1 MKRKI
6 KLNRKKIKFAALII
20 LAISAGCSSGN
31 QNRIIS
37 NIEGDLSETEYI
49 SPDSIPRSFRPEKYL
64 LGYGDMIDVNLLH
77 NEKYSRNNLK
87 IRPDGIISYPYI
99 GEIDV
104 RGMTAEE
111 LEKILTD
118 GFSRI
123 IKRPEV
129 SVIIKEF
136 KPLNI
141 YVLGEVD
148 LPGVYDSKRAG
159 TVLQALSNARG
170 LTDAAKKNGVL
181 VIRKTGPKKIAGIQ
195 VDLTK
200 IFEEN
205 RYEYNISLEPND
217 IVMVPK
223 NKIARVTGFVN
234 SYLGIME
241 KPYEMLRTYYYIRQ
255 MQASY
260 EHFIV
265 RTE

>member
-1 MKRKI
+1 
-6 KLNRKKIKFAALII
+6 LNRKRIKFAAFII
-20 LAISAGCSSGN
+20 LAISTGCSSGN
-31 QNRIIS
+31 QSRIIS
-37 NIEGDLSETEYI
+37 SSEGDVTETEYI

-104 RGMTAEE
+104 RGMTVGE
-111 LEKILTD
+111 LEKNLTE

-136 KPLNI
+136 KPLNV

-148 LPGVYDSKRAG
+148 LPGVYDSKDVG
-159 TVLQALSNARG
+159 NLLEALSVARG

-181 VIRKTGPKKIAGIQ
+181 VIRKTGPNNIAGIQ
-195 VDLTK
+195 VDLNE
-200 IFEEN
+200 IIEEN
-205 RYEYNISLEPND
+205 RYDYNIEIEPHD
-217 IVMVPK
+217 IVLVPR
-223 NKIARVTGFVN
+223 NKISRIKDFVDN
-234 SYLGIME
+234 YLGILKEPIDMV
-241 KPYEMLRTYYYIRQ
+241 RTFYYIRQ
-255 MQASY
+255 SQATY
-260 EHFIV
+260 EHFVI
-265 RTE
+265 RGEE